1 MACFV
6 QRKPQK
12 RQQIHS
18 FCHSNK
24 CFFFC
29 IKNFMLQA
37 GSTYM
42 QCVIQETLTV
52 FEMRKRTLRLKSGTL
67 FEALF
72 SMPLTSLH
80 ILQLLKAQ
88 NASRLPGGARL

>member
-1 MACFV
+1 
-6 QRKPQK
+6 
-12 RQQIHS
+12 
-18 FCHSNK
+18 
-24 CFFFC
+24 
-29 IKNFMLQA
+29 MLQA

-42 QCVIQETLTV
+42 QCVIHETRTV
-52 FEMRKRTLRLKSGTL
+52 FEIRKRTLRLKSGTL

-72 SMPLTSLH
+72 SMPFTSH